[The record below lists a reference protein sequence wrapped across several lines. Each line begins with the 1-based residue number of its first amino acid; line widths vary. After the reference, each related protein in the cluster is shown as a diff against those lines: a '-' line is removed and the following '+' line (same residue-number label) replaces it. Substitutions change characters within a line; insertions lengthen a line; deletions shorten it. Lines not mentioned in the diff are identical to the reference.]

1 MLKSIGKSI
10 SLVLV
15 TITWICTSTFTSL
28 WISPAAIA
36 FQSNQD
42 LNQPATLVA
51 PDPNFSIK
59 IYDQPAL
66 GKKELG
72 YGLSGDAVTVLQ
84 QVGSNNSQSWY
95 LVKFDNEA
103 KTEGWVSENYISVG
117 APVPPSSP
125 SGQYLGNLSN
135 QRRQQRQ
142 FSQQSQQ
149 QQRGSYNQS

>member
-15 TITWICTSTFTSL
+15 AVFCIFSNL